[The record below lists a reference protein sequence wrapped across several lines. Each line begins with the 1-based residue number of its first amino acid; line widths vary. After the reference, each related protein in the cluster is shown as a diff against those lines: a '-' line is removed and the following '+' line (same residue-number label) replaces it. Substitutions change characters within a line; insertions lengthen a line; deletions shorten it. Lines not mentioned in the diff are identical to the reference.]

1 MLESKKM
8 ANIDPIQFGR
18 MMEALD
24 NLTQSNSR
32 LETKVDTLQTEVQ
45 ALVDLRN
52 RGTGLLIGLM
62 TASGG
67 LGAFIADFWSKV
79 K

>member
-1 MLESKKM
+1 M
-8 ANIDPIQFGR
+8 ANIDPVQIGR

-24 NLTQSNSR
+24 NLTECNKR
-32 LETKVDTLQTEVQ
+32 LETKVDNLQTEVQ
-45 ALVDLRN
+45 SLVDLRN

-67 LGAFIADFWSKV
+67 IGAFLTDILSK